1 MKGRLHRPQGSN
13 FRKALVEQTKQRSKL
28 ASVEESSSRENSKL
42 ELEKKRL
49 SWPTHIDKLILDGQ
63 KHSSKRTCQPKNL
76 EKTDQDQQ
84 ALHEEQDNTVQSKKL
99 IQNRKSTPCRQILSS
114 QEHTTNKYEKVLQT
128 WKIEKPVQSRSLLC
142 EEQKSTVYSVKSIQE
157 NFIQSTQIDKCQAEN
172 EYSQLKPAINSTI
185 KPAINLTTKPVINS
199 TTSKSKLLEDAK
211 IVMHSKRKMSESYK
225 AAPIISNEQRRYT
238 QPALDFKTSSIRKK
252 SLSEQGNQPIIE
264 KSVTNNKVESDEPPN
279 NTAQRRLSKTD
290 LVKRERKISLQEPQ
304 SIKNQVLNLEPEKFS
319 QLFSYAQ
326 RRISDASPQMPGYP
340 ICDPQKSLLCESKII
355 EEQPSSLTESEFQK
369 QAVMTLCEYCN
380 YCILTKLEYHAGFH
394 TCVWSGIICIA
405 TGFLC
410 GFIPFCINECK
421 DVVHKCPNCN
431 KVLGTYRRL

>member
-28 ASVEESSSRENSKL
+28 APAEESSSRENSKL
-42 ELEKKRL
+42 ELEKKNP

-63 KHSSKRTCQPKNL
+63 KHSNKRTCQSKNL

-84 ALHEEQDNTVQSKKL
+84 ALHEEQDNTVQSINL
-99 IQNRKSTPCRQILSS
+99 IQNRKSTPCRQTLSS
-114 QEHTTNKYEKVLQT
+114 QELTTNKYEKILQV

-142 EEQKSTVYSVKSIQE
+142 EEQKSTIHSVKSIQE
-157 NFIQSTQIDKCQAEN
+157 NCVQSAQIDKCLAEN
-172 EYSQLKPAINSTI
+172 EYSQLKSTI
-185 KPAINLTTKPVINS
+185 KPAIDSTTKPAINS
-199 TTSKSKLLEDAK
+199 ITSKSKLIEDAK

-238 QPALDFKTSSIRKK
+238 QPALEFKTSSIRKK
-252 SLSEQGNQPIIE
+252 SLSEQCNQPIIE
-264 KSVTNNKVESDEPPN
+264 KPVTTNKVESDESPN
-279 NTAQRRLSKTD
+279 NTAQRRLSKTE
-290 LVKRERKISLQEPQ
+290 LAKRERKISLQESQ

-340 ICDPQKSLLCESKII
+340 ICDPKSSLLCESKII